1 MSAHALGGFTIF
13 QRRDIWLY
21 WLGALAAL
29 LFCALIAGALL
40 GMTVGC
46 GVFIAG
52 LLLMVV
58 WHLRYLAKLFD
69 WTRQPLGTPVPSAL
83 GSWGHVLAALSRR
96 SRIAYDQRER
106 LSQSLARFREAAQAM
121 PDGVIYLTRQHL
133 IEWINVAAERHFG
146 IDAVRDVGGAITNLV
161 RHPDFV
167 SYVDSGDYTEPL
179 LLHPL
184 RSEGLTLSV
193 QIVPF
198 GEDLM
203 MLISRDI
210 SQLERLETMRRDFV
224 ANVSH
229 ELKTPLTVI
238 SGFQE
243 MLHDGF
249 EDFTPD
255 DARRYLSLAMEQSTR
270 MQRLIEDLLALSSLE
285 TSATVPDDEQVDVQT
300 LMRMVGDE
308 ARALSA
314 GRHTIEID
322 AGPSASLSGSGKELH
337 SLLANLAS
345 NAVRYTPEG
354 GTVRLVWQATQEGGE
369 LVVEDNG
376 PGIAPQHLPR
386 LTERFYRV
394 DRGRSREMG
403 GTGLGLAIVKHVLTR
418 HQGSLDID
426 SEPGRGSRFAA
437 RLPARRIHWN
447 TPVER

>member
-1 MSAHALGGFTIF
+1 M
-13 QRRDIWLY
+13 
-21 WLGALAAL
+21 AAL
-29 LFCALIAGALL
+29 LVCALIPGAFF
-40 GMTVGC
+40 GMTVGLTI
-46 GVFIAG
+46 FIAG
-52 LLLMVV
+52 LLLMVS
-58 WHLRYLAKLFD
+58 WHLRYLGKLFD
-69 WTRQPLGTPVPSAL
+69 WTRQPLGTPVPSAV

-106 LSQSLARFREAAQAM
+106 LSQSLARFRQAAQAM

-133 IEWINVAAERHFG
+133 IEWINVTAERHFG

-167 SYVDSGDYTEPL
+167 SYVDSGDYAEPL

-243 MLHDGF
+243 MLHDAF

-285 TSATVPDDEQVDVQT
+285 TSATVPDDEQVDVQG
-300 LMRMVGDE
+300 LMRMVREE

-322 AGPSASLSGSGKELH
+322 EGPAASLSGSCKELH

-354 GTVRLVWQATQEGGE
+354 GTVRLVWQVTQEGGE

-437 RLPARRIHWN
+437 RFPARRVHWK
-447 TPVER
+447 TPVES